1 MRVLVGHQQHALR
14 WLASEELRRVR
25 LTVSAIEN
33 KLLFVGE
40 TSPKTVLSSLRGT
53 ANITDDRLAMLL
65 DFAQTKNFAW
75 SPGLEEFEE
84 EIVGIDFDGN
94 LESLVLDSDL
104 VSIANHRGSDVF
116 VGEARNDVWNRFFR
130 PVLPVSNQ
138 VTITDQHVPSLLL
151 NARDPIDFWMSQLSR
166 DFEGVLRV
174 RTVWPS
180 EGGYS
185 TMRKEEL
192 AERVLQRLVELADRF
207 GLRGDIRLE
216 IFSHMPHNRWIS
228 IHFPG
233 ARNNFLAVSL
243 PHGLETFRGEVARE
257 PAILKSS
264 DTTAYSSISNSAAW
278 SPNLNNL
285 TTKQKLPTKNG
296 GFAYLSF

>member
-1 MRVLVGHQQHALR
+1 
-14 WLASEELRRVR
+14 
-25 LTVSAIEN
+25 VSAIEN

-40 TSPKTVLSSLRGT
+40 TSPKTVLSSLQGT

-84 EIVGIDFDGN
+84 EIVGSDFDGN
-94 LESLVLDSDL
+94 LENLLLDSNL
-104 VSIANHRGSDVF
+104 VSIANRRGSDVL
-116 VGEARNDVWNRFFR
+116 VGEARADVWDRFFK

-138 VTITDQHVPSLLL
+138 LTITDQHVPSLLL
-151 NARDPIDFWMSQLSR
+151 NARDPIEFWMSQLSR
-166 DFEGVLRV
+166 DFNGVLRV

-192 AERVLQRLVELADRF
+192 AERLLKKIVEYGDRF

-233 ARNNFLAVSL
+233 GKNNFLAVSL
-243 PHGLETFRGEVARE
+243 PHGLDTFRGDVARE

-264 DTTAYSSISNSAAW
+264 DTAAYSSISNSAAW
-278 SPNLNNL
+278 RPNPNNL
-285 TTKQKLPTKNG
+285 TTQKQLPTKNG